1 MARLWR
7 RTSLGAAAL
16 RCSHGCTT
24 GPALRALLHR
34 QEVAALGTLHKGE
47 PFVSMVPYA
56 LLPDGALVVHVSRLA
71 THTRDMEEYSGV
83 SVLVL
88 AERAAGEPA
97 QALARAT
104 LQADAQPLA
113 PDAPGYAAARD
124 AYLARF
130 PASEPMFGFAD
141 FSLFRLVPRSARFV
155 GGFAQA
161 GSLTAAQYARL
172 MSSASTAP

>member
-1 MARLWR
+1 MDARQAR
-7 RTSLGAAAL
+7 AL
-16 RCSHGCTT
+16 RE
-24 GPALRALLHR
+24 LLSR

-71 THTRDMEEYSGV
+71 SHTRDMEEHPGV
-83 SVLVL
+83 SVMVM
-88 AERAAGEPA
+88 AERAADEPP
-97 QALARAT
+97 QALARLT
-104 LQADAQPLA
+104 LQGEAQTLA

-141 FSLFRLVPRSARFV
+141 FSLLRIAPRSARFV

-161 GSLTAAQYARL
+161 GSLTGAQYAQL

>member
-1 MARLWR
+1 MDARQ
-7 RTSLGAAAL
+7 AQAL
-16 RCSHGCTT
+16 RE
-24 GPALRALLHR
+24 LLLQ
-34 QEVAALGTLHKGE
+34 QEIAALGTLHQGE

-71 THTRDMEEYSGV
+71 SHTRDMEEHPGV

-88 AERAAGEPA
+88 AERAADEPA

-104 LQADAQPLA
+104 LQGEAQPLA
-113 PDAPGYAAARD
+113 PDSAGHEAARG

-141 FSLFRLVPRSARFV
+141 FSLFRIVPRSARFV
-155 GGFAQA
+155 GAFAQA
-161 GSLTAAQYARL
+161 GSLTGAQYAQL